1 MPLLRL
7 TGLLGDVVLVSGE
20 DFIIHRATA
29 GTAASRDCTLIKSA
43 AGEVHVKETVDE
55 IADAIAAVSAS
66 R

>member
-7 TGLLGDVVLVSGE
+7 TGLLGDMVLVSGE

-29 GTAASRDCTLIKSA
+29 GAAASRDCTLIKSA
-43 AGEVHVKETVDE
+43 AGEVCVKETVE
-55 IADAIAAVSAS
+55 EVALLIESS